1 MGGSG
6 FSKGFLLL
14 PAGIDGLCA
23 YTIVNGASKKVNVLQ
38 TDGRKWKKSSQSSWR
53 DLGLMRYADCQGS
66 FKCENDKCP
75 FRIQYGVINRT
86 QVKKQGDMASCRVCG
101 EEMVYVAC
109 PAWRYL
115 KIGKKNI
122 TVFHCGEHTC
132 PIQEKASKPTER
144 VEDILRK
151 NPERKPS
158 QVQSAFVLSALRS
171 GEDWNKVVNEASQM
185 LDKKWIENRKQ
196 DLKKTANPAGE
207 NFEAVATFKE
217 YCDKEDQLLV
227 FRINDWRCNPKLPS
241 YVFKTSNVRMLIAE
255 NMNREG
261 DHFMKDEYCYFDGK
275 VKRCKNFVTLTA
287 STYHPLLKRQVVLAV
302 MEAEREDS
310 ENIELFWMLFNEALS
325 QATGTKD
332 TVFIPIGWCTDM
344 AGANINGL
352 ERGYG
357 KEVLERVKSC
367 EFHFKENRN
376 KMAQKL
382 KDNEEAQQFKEL
394 CDALLAARMVETYC
408 SAKDSLESF
417 IQNKPERSFLSSWVD
432 WWHSRRQFIFRAFS
446 PNEAAPRMNQ
456 AEFIHAS
463 WSHRDRSNLSLLDAA
478 QADVRDS
485 VMLEAELKAF
495 KLGNTKGGSGPSYGE
510 RRKKSHQQEISRA
523 TQLGKEMSKLRGNLV
538 DPSSGHR
545 PPQEKAGKG
554 KKGTSRSVPKRSN
567 QPGPARQLH
576 ANASQT
582 DTGQSQPHTF
592 LSHPYTNHS
601 QQCAN
606 PLQRYPNQ
614 S

>member
-1 MGGSG
+1 M
-6 FSKGFLLL
+6 
-14 PAGIDGLCA
+14 
-23 YTIVNGASKKVNVLQ
+23 
-38 TDGRKWKKSSQSSWR
+38 
-53 DLGLMRYADCQGS
+53 
-66 FKCENDKCP
+66 
-75 FRIQYGVINRT
+75 
-86 QVKKQGDMASCRVCG
+86 
-101 EEMVYVAC
+101 
-109 PAWRYL
+109 
-115 KIGKKNI
+115 
-122 TVFHCGEHTC
+122 
-132 PIQEKASKPTER
+132 
-144 VEDILRK
+144 
-151 NPERKPS
+151 
-158 QVQSAFVLSALRS
+158 
-171 GEDWNKVVNEASQM
+171 
-185 LDKKWIENRKQ
+185 
-196 DLKKTANPAGE
+196 
-207 NFEAVATFKE
+207 
-217 YCDKEDQLLV
+217 
-227 FRINDWRCNPKLPS
+227 
-241 YVFKTSNVRMLIAE
+241 
-255 NMNREG
+255 
-261 DHFMKDEYCYFDGK
+261 
-275 VKRCKNFVTLTA
+275 
-287 STYHPLLKRQVVLAV
+287 
-302 MEAEREDS
+302 
-310 ENIELFWMLFNEALS
+310 
-325 QATGTKD
+325 
-332 TVFIPIGWCTDM
+332 
-344 AGANINGL
+344 NGL
-352 ERGYG
+352 ERVYG

-367 EFHFKENRN
+367 EFHFKENRK

-394 CDALLAARMVETYC
+394 CDALQAARMVETYC

-417 IQNKPERSFLSSWVD
+417 IQNKPERSFLSPWVD

-456 AEFIHAS
+456 AEVIHAS

-495 KLGNTKGGSGPSYGE
+495 KSGNTKGGSGPSYGE

-567 QPGPARQLH
+567 QLGPARQLH

-614 S
+614 SQQHASSSQQCAHPSQQYANLSQQCDSAASQYANPPQQYGNPPQQYSNQPQQYGNPPHQYGNPPHQYGNPPQMSASPQSAFQFQQSNLWHSGLSPHPYELIVLSNNVRVC

>member
-1 MGGSG
+1 
-6 FSKGFLLL
+6 
-14 PAGIDGLCA
+14 
-23 YTIVNGASKKVNVLQ
+23 
-38 TDGRKWKKSSQSSWR
+38 
-53 DLGLMRYADCQGS
+53 
-66 FKCENDKCP
+66 
-75 FRIQYGVINRT
+75 
-86 QVKKQGDMASCRVCG
+86 
-101 EEMVYVAC
+101 
-109 PAWRYL
+109 
-115 KIGKKNI
+115 
-122 TVFHCGEHTC
+122 
-132 PIQEKASKPTER
+132 
-144 VEDILRK
+144 
-151 NPERKPS
+151 
-158 QVQSAFVLSALRS
+158 
-171 GEDWNKVVNEASQM
+171 
-185 LDKKWIENRKQ
+185 
-196 DLKKTANPAGE
+196 
-207 NFEAVATFKE
+207 
-217 YCDKEDQLLV
+217 
-227 FRINDWRCNPKLPS
+227 
-241 YVFKTSNVRMLIAE
+241 MLIAE

-332 TVFIPIGWCTDM
+332 TVFIPIGWCVDM
-344 AGANINGL
+344 AGANMNGL
-352 ERGYG
+352 ERVYG

-382 KDNEEAQQFKEL
+382 KDNEEVQQFKEL
-394 CDALLAARMVETYC
+394 CDALLAARMVETYF

-417 IQNKPERSFLSSWVD
+417 IQNKPERSFLSSRVD

-456 AEFIHAS
+456 AEVIHAS

-495 KLGNTKGGSGPSYGE
+495 KSGNTKGGSGPSYGE

-567 QPGPARQLH
+567 QPGPARQLR

-614 S
+614 SQQHASSSQQCAHPSQQYANLSQQYDNAASQYANPPQQYGNPPQQYSNQPQQYSNQPQQYGNPPQMSASPQSAFQFQQSNLWHSGLSPHPYELIVLPNNVRVCYGCGSLLKAEERSSPNNVVIRHFDRKFIRRDESMGQPVFSVDFKNTYYHLDVSHVRRKNPYFDGKVTVFIEQYHSFDSAQNARISSSSGFQIMLT